1 MAVRDDHHGR
11 PQRDSKRKGPVKG
24 SGGKGRRALAGR
36 GNVPKAEDRPYHAA
50 YRAKKRRERVESTQA
65 AQEQARSKRQTVK
78 VRDGYE
84 LIAGRNPV
92 VEAAASGMPI
102 ARVYL
107 AGNLATD
114 ERLSQVIAA
123 ATAQGAP
130 VLEVPRSDLDRATDG
145 AVHQGVA
152 IEVEEYH
159 YCDLDDLFDHA
170 SRRSGRPLIV
180 MLDGVTDP
188 HNLGAIVRSAG
199 AFGAD
204 GVVIPKRRSA
214 SMNVTAWKA
223 SAGAA
228 ARVPIARVP
237 NLVAAMKT
245 CQARGCFAIGL
256 DAAGTTGVAASGLAD
271 GPLVL
276 VTGAEGDGLSR
287 LTRDTCDVLAS
298 IPITSAVESLNA
310 SVAASIALYDVART
324 RQVAADNT

>member
-11 PQRDSKRKGPVKG
+11 PQRASKRKGPQKG

-36 GNVPKAEDRPYHAA
+36 GNIPKAEDRPYHAA
-50 YRAKKRRERVESTQA
+50 YRAKKQRERLEATHS
-65 AQEQARSKRQTVK
+65 AQEAARQRQSSIH
-78 VRDGYE
+78 VREGHE

-92 VEAAASGMPI
+92 VEAASSGVTI
-102 ARVYL
+102 SRVFL
-107 AGNLATD
+107 AGNLSSDT
-114 ERLSQVIAA
+114 RLAQVISAA
-123 ATAQGAP
+123 SAQGAP
-130 VLEVPRSDLDRATDG
+130 VVEVPRSDLDRATEG

-152 IEVEEYH
+152 IEVAEYD
-159 YCDLDDLFDHA
+159 YADLDDLFDRA

-214 SMNVTAWKA
+214 SMNITAWKA

-228 ARVPIARVP
+228 ARVPVARVA
-237 NLVAAMKT
+237 NLVQALKV
-245 CQARGCFAIGL
+245 CQQRGCFVVGL
-256 DAAGTTGVAASGLAD
+256 DAGGATGVAGSGLAD

-287 LTRDTCDVLAS
+287 LVRETCDVIAS
-298 IPITSAVESLNA
+298 IPIASAVESLNA
-310 SVAASIALYDVART
+310 SVATAIALHE
-324 RQVAADNT
+324 AATVRREAAAK